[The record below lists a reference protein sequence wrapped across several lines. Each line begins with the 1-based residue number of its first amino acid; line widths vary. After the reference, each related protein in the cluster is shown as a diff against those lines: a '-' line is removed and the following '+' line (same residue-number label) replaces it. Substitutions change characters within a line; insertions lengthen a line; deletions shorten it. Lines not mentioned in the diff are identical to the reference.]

1 MVTHDDCRVEAIK
14 IYLPGQFPD
23 GNAPDVAFSLLLQS
37 VNIARPVVGNGC
49 APAERLAETDQWL
62 GIMPGT
68 QD

>member
-23 GNAPDVAFSLLLQS
+23 GNAPDVAFLLLPQS
-37 VNIARPVVGNGC
+37 ANIAGAVVGNGC
-49 APAERLAETDQWL
+49 APTERLAETDQWL
-62 GIMPGT
+62 GIMPGA